1 MDNLRNEPVSPRG
14 SRGSIQLIFGPMF
27 SGKTTELLRRINRYK
42 IAKYK
47 VLLLKY
53 AKDVRYEENCV
64 STHDRHAV
72 PARNAVML
80 KECTEECYAY
90 DVIGIDEGQFFPD
103 ILEFAEHLAN
113 CGKTIIVAA
122 LDGTFQRGPFGDIVH
137 LVPKAENIVK
147 LSAVCII
154 CNSDAAFTRRYS
166 AETAVGSAQHLSA
179 SSLPTPTRPVFQF
192 QVELIGGSDKY
203 MAVCRECYTKDLPL
217 EYSKLTNSEVRQR
230 CSPMKKEFNENVQR
244 DHDLPVRK
252 LF

>member
-166 AETAVGSAQHLSA
+166 AETAV
-179 SSLPTPTRPVFQF
+179 
-192 QVELIGGSDKY
+192 ELIGGSDKY